1 MNFIQILFIGGVVG
15 MIFLMCIIEVLLDRA
30 GKRRHERKK
39 RKREQPT
46 QYCKKCEKDVIPET
60 KKRIGINRFERQYCP
75 HCNYQLNREYNNIYC
90 IIFLVIM
97 FSQLFLI
104 L

>member
-1 MNFIQILFIGGVVG
+1 MEIIMIGLAIFMPILFCILEI
-15 MIFLMCIIEVLLDRA
+15 IFSGS
-30 GKRRHERKK
+30 GKRRRERKK
-39 RKREQPT
+39 LQREQIP
-46 QYCKKCEKDVIPET
+46 QYCKKCELDVVPKT
-60 KKRIGINRFERQYCP
+60 LKRIGVNRYERQYCP

-104 L
+104 F

>member
-1 MNFIQILFIGGVVG
+1 MGFIQILLIGGVIGLFV
-15 MIFLMCIIEVLLDRA
+15 LTCIIELLLNSA
-30 GKRRHERKK
+30 SKRRHEKK
-39 RKREQPT
+39 KHKREQLT
-46 QYCKKCEKDVIPET
+46 QYCKKCEKEVTPET

-75 HCNYQLNREYNNIYC
+75 HCNHQLNREYNNIYC

-104 L
+104 